1 MSSIA
6 ASNQERTN
14 RWLLIGAAV
23 LALIAGIIV
32 AVALSNAGGGS
43 DSTKK
48 AAGGDAKVLVANQ
61 TIPANK
67 KITAAMFE
75 LQTVSTA
82 ALVVSPV
89 SDVKV
94 VEGQVARSDILKGEQ
109 LSYNRLGLGDTIDP
123 SLAPKIPDGKVGF
136 PVSVDEAGSVAGLL
150 VPGDR
155 VDMIVVSK
163 EKRGDQDVTRVE
175 TVLQNVEVLAFA
187 QDAIASRPLLDA
199 QGNPVPSGTSTS
211 GDTRQEANKPNPGAR
226 TVTLALTPGQV
237 QAVAAVQDRG
247 RVLFSLRKLGDDSD
261 HSIDRTFLGEFG
273 FIPPTPIPA
282 RP

>member
-6 ASNQERTN
+6 AANQERSN

-23 LALIAGIIV
+23 LALLAGILV
-32 AVALSNAGGGS
+32 AVLLSNANSGS
-43 DSTKK
+43 GAKP

-155 VDMIVVSK
+155 VDMIVVSQ

-199 QGNPVPSGTSTS
+199 QGTPVPSGTSTS
-211 GDTRQEANKPNPGAR
+211 GDTRQETNKPNPGAR

-247 RVLFSLRKLGDDSD
+247 RVLLSLRKLGDDSD

-273 FIPPTPIPA
+273 FIPPTPNPG